1 MKSRKNKMATARWK
15 RRNPKSILIKAYNM
29 DKKEVKTKKEK
40 K

>member
-1 MKSRKNKMATARWK
+1 MKSRKNKI
-15 RRNPKSILIKAYNM
+15 RNPKSILIKAYNM

>member
-1 MKSRKNKMATARWK
+1 MKSRKNKI
-15 RRNPKSILIKAYNM
+15 RNPQAILIKAYNM